1 MKGAK
6 MLDIIEDPQGV
17 RDFFENM
24 SEDNRRALFALLQN
38 FNRRDFYSIMDTPTY
53 ISLVRNY
60 KNEMPYFSEINK
72 NYDHLKS
79 YLMSTDNRN
88 DVVQFVL
95 NPTQIS
101 DSLKG
106 MLDDLHKPYKKYKK
120 WLMKANELLQPI
132 QVTGPSPNREGLHFK
147 VAHEI
152 VDAISS
158 IWCIQKVILFGSVA
172 RGEERIDSDIDLA
185 VEFFGD
191 VRHSRKFVKDFID
204 RMVRDVLEPLRKKYT
219 EVIGGEKGI
228 WDIINL
234 STAPKNNL
242 KVFEAKGFFTNGLTM
257 FERTQPEL
265 VINGDTFKFKSVDI
279 LGWLH
284 MQRQGIY
291 CLLFN
296 GEKPMQLKVIGMYGK
311 DVGWVGILN
320 FELRDKDESYF
331 RVMLTETNLIS
342 SFDKNAEE
350 QIKDMH
356 FWFESAQWYH
366 SWGEF
371 DFKTMK
377 FVILPSNWRL

>member
-1 MKGAK
+1 
-6 MLDIIEDPQGV
+6 MLDIIEDPQEV
-17 RDFFENM
+17 RDFFGNM
-24 SEDNRRALFALLQN
+24 SEENKRGIFALLQN
-38 FNRRDFYSIMDTPTY
+38 FNKRDFFSILDNQTY
-53 ISLVRNY
+53 RSLIREY
-60 KNEMPYFSEINK
+60 ETEIPYFSEINK
-72 NYDHLKS
+72 S
-79 YLMSTDNRN
+79 YNQVKAFLADPANRN
-88 DVVQFVL
+88 QVALFVL
-95 NPTQIS
+95 NPNQIS

-106 MLDDLHKPYKKYKK
+106 MLDDLHKPYKMYKK

-147 VAHEI
+147 VAQEMA
-152 VDAISS
+152 DAISS
-158 IWCIQKVILFGSVA
+158 IWCIQKIILFGSVA

-204 RMVRDVLEPLRKKYT
+204 RMVGDVLEPLRKMYT
-219 EVIGGEKGI
+219 NVIGGEKGI

-265 VINGDTFKFKSVDI
+265 AIDGNTFKFEPGDI
-279 LGWLH
+279 LGWVH
-284 MQRQGIY
+284 MQTQGIY

-296 GEKPMQLKVIGMYGK
+296 GEKPMQLKVIGMYGN
-311 DVGWVGILN
+311 DVRWVSVLN

-331 RVMLTETNLIS
+331 RVILTNVILIL
-342 SFDKNAEE
+342 SFDDDAEE
-350 QIKDMH
+350 ELKGLH
-356 FWFESAQWYH
+356 VWFNSVQWYH

-371 DFKTMK
+371 EYKTMK
-377 FVILPSNWRL
+377 FVILPSN